1 MKRQIKQLSKKS
13 LSVLLAV
20 VMIMTSMSVCFGTI
34 SFAAEGSA
42 TTQQWTGLI
51 NALKAAN
58 ISGATFDTSTEG
70 AYSVND
76 PDGTVLPAVEAYFD
90 VFDAIANKTPATGN
104 PNNTNTSYTTGSSE
118 GNRVIQQVNQS
129 IRTALSEKMG
139 SAYTNAIATFVERLA
154 SGSTVSTSASSEQTK
169 GGKNNNDTSLPSNNL
184 ADVSPITLTVNKS
197 YVLKSYTLD
206 TLPSSVIQSKTF
218 TVTHGKDR
226 YDYKYNT
233 ESGCSW
239 GSAYTTY
246 TRYYKYFYYINGVT
260 EADGAAIDTSIL
272 TSARDTLATYAPY
285 FDYNLEQLVA
295 TNLDTLADVKSKTT
309 TAKSNAE
316 AKFTSDIWD
325 YYFKSTYDVKTLS
338 DNIDLATEIIPLI
351 DICINLYDLYDAG
364 YSGMDEAQLRKLYED
379 LTAGLNSY
387 DKATES
393 ARSFI
398 DSHSY
403 EDRYFVRTDIQTF
416 ADAVLEEIELIEL
429 RKLKAEIDSTIPAY
443 YDYNEDDVISGS
455 LSGATVSVAK
465 GKVDGFIKSINS
477 YPAALVAKVENLSS
491 YPALLS
497 ELSSHLAYLIKTA
510 NYDDQFSAQYAKY
523 VSEVYSATDP
533 NASSADLVAA
543 LKDGY
548 DAWYTSLKSLLNSIA
563 ADLEEGTA
571 DKILKENDEAMK
583 ARMDAVYTT
592 LHARVDAQLDNATAL
607 YNTIKA
613 LNGKIDI
620 LNVSNYNAYKQAFN
634 TLDRDT
640 YNYLKNEAKNFTMP
654 QATINKYNALSND
667 FTILENFLESGG
679 FNSFK
684 TILGEYANRE
694 VLDKDLLRDEEYVV
708 DKDKVENVIAG
719 LDKLITSEEIGG
731 LLGGLLGNAE
741 GEDFDIGT
749 MLEDLVVDMLFSD
762 SFINTAVQMLIPAVL
777 GALIAVWEKD
787 VPNAGIDMG
796 QDISSMLQKD
806 LYTIINDMGFALY
819 PDQYAAALKN
829 IDATRY
835 ADNISKLQTGTRNYT
850 VEKEFDGDRV
860 SNVTVTS
867 YPWDVEGSAFLNED
881 GTLNLTWGVDEYK
894 ETEGVTTEQIK
905 EFFYA
910 RFDDA
915 FTPLAPLFFALIGN
929 TSWSGTSSKAAKY
942 IIDVDL
948 IIKAS
953 GNDGYANMM
962 VPIYEA
968 LGAVVEGTAGATF
981 TYKAPSTV
989 QGYATKSD
997 RVGLL
1002 LSAILEPIFG
1012 LLDEIG
1018 NAPLS
1023 TIIAVLP
1030 NLCYSLLMQMV
1041 NPLLGQLKTTITLA
1055 GDAGSFG
1062 NMIVK
1067 NCDSINLDLDNL
1079 YSTNLSIGDF
1089 IDINSLI
1096 DLSNGVNSLLGLIG
1110 LPLPEIDQGKIA
1122 QMGTLDQIDTSR
1134 TAYTYTGLENTGKAY
1149 HITADKGAVGNYLLQ
1164 YIFGI
1169 LEDEEAFRGLL
1180 GMLMTVEQADGTKV
1194 PDEAKIEETI
1204 ASFNEM
1210 GLFKYG
1216 KNNAIAAI
1224 VELFNAENLPY
1235 AGYSWYEDEMF
1246 DGTVQGLT
1254 PAMVQY
1260 LSYDN
1265 DLTKEKAAYIVD
1277 HLDELISSII
1287 DMVNGNPEGTYSI
1300 SAKLNEL
1307 IGGLFTNENITVIA
1321 KALAGF
1327 DINALI
1333 AGTDADA
1340 NAPETVAEGEEDA
1353 AALDVNALIKDLLGI
1368 DLTSFAQYKD
1378 IADDYDWGV
1387 TDGAS
1392 FATALANLLAPLNP
1406 LLNFILKGDD
1416 ITVITDENGENAA
1429 ITLKGSNGYDT
1440 ALVPLLEALG
1450 CETKTL
1456 AEDDNVL
1463 EVVLLAIVNKLETI
1477 TGEGADAVE
1486 GIANLLPGVLY
1497 FLQSNALASVVEN
1510 LLHPVYQLLDTIR
1523 PVYELD
1529 IFELIGGLLP
1539 ENFPIVLDQATLNNL
1554 DMNFVINLVK
1564 ALTGLDFTD
1573 LGVVI
1578 ADVCKVAVDDYK
1590 SSSSLIGEN
1599 GKKGAYTELFDTTDI
1614 VAVILNFAFD
1624 WFTVPENVDAMANV
1638 IGGENQETVEK
1649 TKKYIAAIYKV
1660 IEGVEINY
1668 EKINWAYKF
1677 PDGFDEAIF
1686 SSGISIAPTIES
1698 LKYPT
1703 DWTEDTAKYLD
1714 ENLDKLI
1721 AAALNLAG
1729 VEGNLSD
1736 MLKSNINF
1744 LTGANLNTIVTLLT
1758 DLLDKLNTE
1767 IVNNAGVL
1775 IGADLDALRSYKA
1788 DEEKEY
1794 TTVEFAQELA
1804 KILNVIPEVV
1814 GLVFFGDNFEIFNYG
1829 NGNSVGTVT
1838 GAHGYAEGL
1847 APILE
1852 ALGCKNLPEI
1862 YDVEDFDSAA
1872 AVEAILVSI
1881 ANRFDEILA
1890 DPIGEILDVL
1900 PNVIFFINANGI
1912 SVSVENLLS
1921 SVTGFMG
1928 LLKESFGVDVD
1939 LVAIINNAING
1950 LLPEGSNV
1958 TVDLLDL
1965 DLENVFVLVQE
1976 ILGLDL
1982 TMASDIL
1989 VNFCVGKIEA
1999 FDSISKEYGFR
2010 MVYNDD
2016 YARYDMITILVTIA
2030 LMVVSNEQNAAALD
2044 EMIGTEIMSALKT
2057 VFGSVEIEYA
2067 EIDWDYCWDE
2077 NGEATGDTIPVIE
2090 SAITYPNDFEEE
2102 DAQYLAANL
2111 PALVDT
2117 VVQLVSENESLAE
2130 ILTENV
2136 NIFNAKT
2143 LEDLIGLIAGL
2154 LGDVDSV
2161 LLELGMILDVDLNGL
2176 LAHKVDAD
2184 IDTVD
2189 EFAAELAEILS
2200 TYAPGV
2206 VEWLL
2211 LGRDFT
2217 FFVDETKMDE
2227 GVVYDKD
2234 KAIITINGAQGY
2246 AEGLALVLEALGC
2259 ENLPKVYESEK
2270 LDTTAV
2276 IKGVLTS
2283 LANRINEIFANPVE
2297 EALDLLPNLL
2307 YFLNANGVAAAVKN
2321 LAGAFEALAIKLK
2334 AFGLDISLNSLVDLK
2349 KLMGL
2354 ENTNAAISLDN
2365 LTIEALL
2372 EAVSLM
2378 VGLDLTKLS
2387 EVLTGFALGK
2397 VQEYDSVS
2405 KEKAYKMVYHTDFEN
2420 YDMIT
2425 VLVTAALLV
2434 VFETEGNAE
2443 KLEEMIGTDIITA
2456 IEDVFAES
2464 EILYTAPNWSYAL
2477 AENGTVDAMK
2487 YSIEYPNN
2495 WTEETAKYVTAVL
2508 PQIGDM
2514 IAGMVDDNYT
2524 TLADLLKD
2532 KVNVFNADT
2541 LNSLVALIA
2550 DLLGGIDDELLKVAG
2565 VLLNV
2570 DVVGLKAYKAPEINS
2585 TEEFAAE
2592 LANVLTTYA
2601 GGAVEWLLLGNDYRF
2616 FVKDVTENG
2625 IPVDF
2630 ITVNGAHGYAEGLAL
2645 LLEALGCTDLPDAY
2659 AEGATTESVVE
2670 GTLASLAKRIDAIL
2684 ANPVVEVLGVLPNL
2698 LYFLNTNGVAAVI
2711 DNLTAAL
2718 TALLDKLAVFGIEL
2732 DLNELVNLQ
2741 KLMGIEGK
2749 GAKID
2754 LDNLTIADL
2763 LEAVSLMTGLDLTLI
2778 EDVLVGFALGEVKTY
2793 DTVSKECGEAKRMLY
2808 ADEFD
2813 TYDMVTVLANLVL
2826 LTIEDED
2833 NAEFVKGLVGEDIY
2847 GVIVTLF
2854 NVKSLP
2860 VQEFDWLFTEY
2871 ADTDYV
2877 FSAIQSSE
2885 LYADH
2890 RYGPLYTEE
2899 MAQYIADNFGDFV
2912 DNIIYLLGLNINGTT
2927 VDNLTDLINGL
2938 INGSVYNSENVV
2950 AIRDALAGVLNG
2962 VLELKAG
2969 NTVVGGLIAE
2979 VLKTAG
2985 IADIAAVANVEV
2997 PEFTEDRAQFVTSLC
3012 DVLEP
3017 LYGVLRWALSNEDIS
3032 FFVDVDKT
3040 DAITLPGAEGY
3051 AYGIIPLLE
3060 VLECQNILTPA
3071 EYYAAVEADGDVL
3084 LTSILN
3090 PLLDRIDVIVEN
3102 PAEEILAILPNLIYF
3117 INSNGIDTV
3126 VKNTLNAVYT
3136 LLNVIEPIA
3145 KIDLYEIIGLDLSTL
3160 TFEKIFSMLLDM
3172 IYESTGYRFTFMD
3185 VSAVAELSVGTLK
3198 SYESKNGKTA
3208 YKMVYQ
3214 SDVAKTEMVT
3224 VVMRLL
3230 VTFIMHEN
3238 NVDTLFGLL
3247 KDNLGMSADAEKYL
3261 RSIIEYLKKNDTT
3274 SALGMDLALA
3284 TFYYI
3289 FYGLDIGVDNT
3300 ANGMKDLN
3308 AEWTKILNDM
3318 RNSNDEG
3325 EALAGEIIAGIL
3337 DLDVFDDVVDPI
3349 EGVAPNGL
3357 IAFFQKIIEWFNKII
3372 EWFKNLFNS

>member
-1 MKRQIKQLSKKS
+1 MKARKIKKLSTKS

-20 VMIMTSMSVCFGTI
+20 VMIMSSMSVCFGTI
-34 SFAAEGSA
+34 SFAASTNA
-42 TTQQWTGLI
+42 TESQWLALEE
-51 NALKAAN
+51 ALKN
-58 ISGATFDTSTEG
+58 DTVKNASFAGNKYT
-70 AYSVND
+70 YTVND
-76 PDGTVLPAVEAYFD
+76 PDGKIIDAVEAWWT
-90 VFDAIANKTPATGN
+90 VFNAVKENADNNASSNSYRTAVQVNDAIKTTLQSRMSGNYTTYNVANFLSGLIAGVTSSDIQSGVSTGRE
-104 PNNTNTSYTTGSSE
+104 NTN
-118 GNRVIQQVNQS
+118 Q
-129 IRTALSEKMG
+129 
-139 SAYTNAIATFVERLA
+139 NA
-154 SGSTVSTSASSEQTK
+154 SVSTDLTAAK
-169 GGKNNNDTSLPSNNL
+169 DI
-184 ADVSPITLTVNKS
+184 VLTVNLGGELLS
-197 YVLKSYTLD
+197 YNSLD
-206 TLPSSVIQSKTF
+206 ELPPEIDTEKTF
-218 TVTHGKDR
+218 TIKHRNTNYDKGTTTKQESDGCGGTENVTYHTW
-226 YDYKYNT
+226 KYYYVI
-233 ESGCSW
+233 S
-239 GSAYTTY
+239 SATA
-246 TRYYKYFYYINGVT
+246 
-260 EADGAAIDTSIL
+260 ADGTKQSTQVL
-272 TSARDTLATYAPY
+272 KNSA
-285 FDYNLEQLVA
+285 
-295 TNLDTLADVKSKTT
+295 
-309 TAKSNAE
+309 
-316 AKFTSDIWD
+316 
-325 YYFKSTYDVKTLS
+325 KTLS
-338 DNIDLATEIIPLI
+338 DNSTYLNTSLDQMIQSIISDASAVAAAQSAINTAKTNAVAFSQAAWNQYFSASYDAKITAMNSNITLATEIVAVGEVVYPLT
-351 DICINLYDLYDAG
+351 NLKNAG
-364 YSGMDEAQLRKLYED
+364 YDSILTNEAALRELYAD
-379 LTAGLNSY
+379 LTEGLAEFDGATPAAQSYIAGHKYNGV
-387 DKATES
+387 E
-393 ARSFI
+393 
-398 DSHSY
+398 
-403 EDRYFVRTDIQTF
+403 FVRADIQTF
-416 ADAVLEEIELIEL
+416 ADAVLEEIKLIEL
-429 RKLKAEIDSTIPAY
+429 RKLKAEIDSTVPAY

-465 GKVDGFIKSINS
+465 GKVDGFITSINS
-477 YPAALVAKVENLSS
+477 YPAALVAKVEGLSG

-497 ELSSHLAYLIKTA
+497 ELSSDLAYLIKTA
-510 NYDDQFSAQYAKY
+510 NYNNEFSGKYAQYIAEIY
-523 VSEVYSATDP
+523 GATDP
-533 NASSADLVAA
+533 SAASADLVTA

-548 DAWYTSLKSLLNSIA
+548 DAWYSGLKTLLNSIA

-592 LHARVDAQLDNATAL
+592 LHARVLAQIENAIVL
-607 YNTIKA
+607 YDVISK
-613 LNGKIDI
+613 LNGKIDV
-620 LNVSNYNAYKQAFN
+620 LNMDNYAKYKIAFE
-634 TLDRDT
+634 DIDKDT
-640 YNYLKNEAKNFTMP
+640 YNYLKDEARNFSMP
-654 QATINKYNALSND
+654 QDTINKYNSLRDDFTLYND
-667 FTILENFLESGG
+667 FVSSGG
-679 FNSFK
+679 FSSFNQ
-684 TILGEYANRE
+684 ILGEYANRE
-694 VLDKDLLRDEEYVV
+694 LLDNDLLRDEEYVV

-731 LLGGLLGNAE
+731 LLGGLLGSEAAE
-741 GEDFDIGT
+741 GEETAEFNLGT
-749 MLEDLVVDMLFSD
+749 MLKDLIADMLFSD
-762 SFINTAVQMLIPAVL
+762 AFINTVVQMLNPIL
-777 GALIAVWEKD
+777 
-787 VPNAGIDMG
+787 
-796 QDISSMLQKD
+796 
-806 LYTIINDMGFALY
+806 
-819 PDQYAAALKN
+819 
-829 IDATRY
+829 IDALANIWLNDLPSEVSALGQTIKVNYAKPLKTVVNDVGLYIFPDLLASRLDKTKY
-835 ADNISKLQTGTRNYT
+835 ADNISKLNAA
-850 VEKEFDGDRV
+850 V
-860 SNVTVTS
+860 SNFNSDFGVTNSADQDKYYTYYYDNESGKYKMDKSV
-867 YPWDVEGSAFLNED
+867 WDSPRLVDEEGKL
-881 GTLNLTWGVDEYK
+881 TLTWGVDAAK
-894 ETEGVTTEQIK
+894 EEGKTGDELAQI
-905 EFFYA
+905 FYNA
-910 RFDDA
+910 FDDA
-915 FTPLAPLFFALIGN
+915 MDGIRPLLVTLFANQAF
-929 TSWSGTSSKAAKY
+929 SGTSEKVANVSLLGTKQVALNITATGNKGFAN
-942 IIDVDL
+942 L
-948 IIKAS
+948 I
-953 GNDGYANMM
+953 
-962 VPIYEA
+962 VPLFEA
-968 LGAVVEGTAGATF
+968 LDIPFTAV
-981 TYKAPSTV
+981 STV
-989 QGYATKSD
+989 ENTHSKDANSIAK
-997 RVGLL
+997 
-1002 LSAILEPIFG
+1002 ILEDIIGPIFT
-1012 LLDEIG
+1012 LCDEIG
-1018 NAPLS
+1018 AAPLNKII
-1023 TIIAVLP
+1023 TILP
-1030 NLCYSLLMQMV
+1030 NLCYALLMQSL
-1041 NPLLGQLKTTITLA
+1041 PKLLGMLQTQIDYKASVDL
-1055 GDAGSFG
+1055 GCNYDAAS
-1062 NMIVK
+1062 
-1067 NCDSINLDLDNL
+1067 DSIP
-1079 YSTNLSIGDF
+1079 
-1089 IDINSLI
+1089 INVGEMLNINDLI
-1096 DLSNGVNSLLGLIG
+1096 DLRAGINALLSMLG

-1122 QMGTLDQIDTSR
+1122 QMGKLTQKSTQR
-1134 TAYTYTGLENTGKAY
+1134 TEYIYTGASSGKAY
-1149 HITADKGAVGNYLLQ
+1149 FIEADKGAVGNYLLQ

-1169 LEDEEAFRGLL
+1169 LEDEEAFKGLL
-1180 GMLMTVEQADGTKV
+1180 GMLMTVEQEDGTKV

-1204 ASFNEM
+1204 TSFNEM

-1235 AGYSWYEDEMF
+1235 AGYSWYEDAMF

-1277 HLDELISSII
+1277 HLDELIGSIM
-1287 DMVNGNPEGTYSI
+1287 DMVNGNPEGTFSI
-1300 SAKLNEL
+1300 SAKLDEL
-1307 IGGLFTNENITVIA
+1307 IGGLFTNKNITVIA

-1368 DLTSFAQYKD
+1368 DLTSFAQYAD

-1387 TDGAS
+1387 TDAAT

-1416 ITVITDENGENAA
+1416 ITVIADENGANAA

-1450 CETKTL
+1450 CETKAL
-1456 AEDDNVL
+1456 ADDDNVI
-1463 EVVLLAIVNKLETI
+1463 EVVLLAIAEKLEAI

-1486 GIANLLPGVLY
+1486 GIANILPGVLF

-1523 PVYELD
+1523 PIFELD

-1539 ENFPIVLDQATLNNL
+1539 EDFPIVINQATLSNL

-1564 ALTGLDFTD
+1564 ALTGLDFTE
-1573 LGVVI
+1573 LGTVI

-1590 SSSSLIGEN
+1590 SNSSLIGEN
-1599 GKKGAYTELFDTTDI
+1599 GKKGAYTDLFDATDI

-1624 WFTVPENVDAMANV
+1624 WCTVEENVDALAAV

-1698 LKYPT
+1698 LNYPT

-1714 ENLDKLI
+1714 ENLDELI

-1881 ANRFDEILA
+1881 ANRFDEILD

-1900 PNVIFFINANGI
+1900 PNIIFFINANGI

-1999 FDSISKEYGFR
+1999 FDSISTEYGFR

-2067 EIDWDYCWDE
+2067 EIEWDYCWDE

-2136 NIFNAKT
+2136 NIFTAKT
-2143 LEDLIGLIAGL
+2143 LEDLIGLIADL

-2217 FFVDETKMDE
+2217 FFVDETKMAE

-2234 KAIITINGAQGY
+2234 KAIITINGAHGY

-2259 ENLPKVYESEK
+2259 ENLPKVYEAEK

-2276 IKGVLTS
+2276 IEGVLTS
-2283 LANRINEIFANPVE
+2283 VANRINEIFANPVE
-2297 EALDLLPNLL
+2297 EVLDLLPNLL
-2307 YFLNANGVAAAVKN
+2307 YFLNANGVAAAVNN
-2321 LAGAFEALAIKLK
+2321 LAGAFEALATKLQ
-2334 AFGLDISLNSLVDLK
+2334 AFGLDISLGSLVNLR

-2477 AENGTVDAMK
+2477 ADNGTVDAMK

-2514 IAGMVDDNYT
+2514 IAGMVDSNYT
-2524 TLADLLKD
+2524 SLAALLQD
-2532 KVNVFNADT
+2532 NVNVFNADT

-2550 DLLGGIDDELLKVAG
+2550 DLLGGIDDELLKAAG

-2570 DVVGLKAYKAPEINS
+2570 DVVGLKSYKAPEINS

-2601 GGAVEWLLLGNDYRF
+2601 KGAVEWLLLGKDYKF
-2616 FVKDVTENG
+2616 FVKDVKDG
-2625 IPVDF
+2625 VPVDF

-2890 RYGPLYTEE
+2890 QYGPLYTEE

-3071 EYYAAVEADGDVL
+3071 EYYAAVDADGDVL

-3214 SDVAKTEMVT
+3214 SNVAKTEMVT

-3308 AEWTKILNDM
+3308 AEWTKRLNDM
-3318 RNSNDEG
+3318 RNSKDES

-3337 DLDVFDDVVDPI
+3337 DLDVFDDVIDPI

-3357 IAFFQKIIEWFNKII
+3357 IAFFQKIISWFQKII
-3372 EWFKNLFNS
+3372 EWFKNLFN